1 MSGRNDAKDPVR
13 GRTRP
18 KCPPPGVRGVWARGT
33 ALILQGK
40 KKKNKM
46 QRERNGKRYLE
57 PGCSSQSSPRARFE
71 PSTRPLGV
79 EVVVLPSAKYCP
91 RTGLASPHRG
101 MCRPLSHPP
110 DQQPSRQ
117 AANDAFL
124 RDNIDETSLCTL
136 KEALGTDYE

>member
-57 PGCSSQSSPRARFE
+57 PGCSSQSSRRA
-71 PSTRPLGV
+71 L
-79 EVVVLPSAKYCP
+79 
-91 RTGLASPHRG
+91 
-101 MCRPLSHPP
+101 
-110 DQQPSRQ
+110 
-117 AANDAFL
+117 
-124 RDNIDETSLCTL
+124 
-136 KEALGTDYE
+136 